1 MISLDLRL
9 GVEINEVTLKRRRGA
24 ISVGI
29 KHCRIEKKSSFEKLD
44 LIFTLFKQN
53 RHKSN
58 LRYMYCLLPGLS
70 PIVITTGRF

>member
-29 KHCRIEKKSSFEKLD
+29 KRCRIEKKSSFEKLD

-58 LRYMYCLLPGLS
+58 LLFVARAFSHSNYY
-70 PIVITTGRF
+70 R